1 MPGVGG
7 GSHPTD
13 PGTVLCWEGIPRQSR
28 ASTNGW
34 FTRKRVWLQWAGIGR
49 ISILA
54 RVKHIAGLF
63 LIALLAVVL
72 WMTVAPEGAS
82 AHNGVDDGH
91 PNVVTQS
98 GGCGEGLT
106 QARPSGGCTHGPDPA
121 PPGVTPGI
129 PDEPEPYTEASY
141 AVCDGNGSSGK
152 RVQVLYVH
160 ASDVESKYDEYLSSF
175 QAWAA
180 KGDSVYQRSAAQTGG
195 MRYLRFVQ
203 NSSCVIN
210 VREVTVSASGDD
222 DFWSVTD
229 ELWNLG
235 YRDVNRKY
243 LVFLDNDHPD
253 FCGQADVYHDDTDW
267 QGNTNNSTYG
277 FWSFTAVVGRAG
289 SRLRTNSGTTL
300 VRCRPRHPIRASGI
314 TATTS
319 GTSCVTTMALR
330 MKLTFTCEGRG

>member
-1 MPGVGG
+1 M
-7 GSHPTD
+7 
-13 PGTVLCWEGIPRQSR
+13 L
-28 ASTNGW
+28 
-34 FTRKRVWLQWAGIGR
+34 WL
-49 ISILA
+49 
-54 RVKHIAGLF
+54 
-63 LIALLAVVL
+63 
-72 WMTVAPEGAS
+72 TVAPEGVS

-160 ASDVESKYDEYLSSF
+160 AFDVESKYDEYLSSF

-243 LVFLDNDHPD
+243 WSLFITITLIFVGRRMSITTTPTGRETRTIRH
-253 FCGQADVYHDDTDW
+253 TDLR
-267 QGNTNNSTYG
+267 
-277 FWSFTAVVGRAG
+277 SFTAVVGRAG

-319 GTSCVTTMALR
+319 GDVRVTTMALR
-330 MKLTFTCEGRG
+330 MN